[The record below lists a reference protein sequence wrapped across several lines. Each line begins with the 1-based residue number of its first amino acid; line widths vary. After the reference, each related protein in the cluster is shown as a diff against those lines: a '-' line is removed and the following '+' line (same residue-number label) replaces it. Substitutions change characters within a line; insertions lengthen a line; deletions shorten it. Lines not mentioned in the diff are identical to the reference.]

1 MSLEKRETEQ
11 QSQLLTEEEE
21 GVSTAAGENT
31 SLNKPLE
38 RETND
43 LRCEIDETER
53 DGKESITA
61 SLGRDHERDEDIE
74 AAEEDQQVEGRD
86 EDVENGDGADPDSRG
101 GNEKMMWER
110 EGVGYRSI
118 PRSLAIDANL

>member
-1 MSLEKRETEQ
+1 M
-11 QSQLLTEEEE
+11 LTEEE

-38 RETND
+38 RETKD
-43 LRCEIDETER
+43 LRCEREESER
-53 DGKESITA
+53 EGKESITA
-61 SLGRDHERDEDIE
+61 SLGRDHERDEDID

-110 EGVGYRSI
+110 EGVGYKSI
-118 PRSLAIDANL
+118 PRSLAIEANL